1 MIAKTLSRS
10 LIVIAALVAT
20 NSFAA
25 SHAAGEMK
33 AAEMMKMPMIDTDKD
48 GMVSKAEYLA
58 MAGKVFDMKVKEMN
72 AKDGKLQSS
81 HFYDLLRNMMG
92 Q

>member
-1 MIAKTLSRS
+1 MFTKTLSRG
-10 LIVIAALVAT
+10 LIVAAAF
-20 NSFAA
+20 FAMNTMA
-25 SHAAGEMK
+25 DTLPAVK
-33 AAEMMKMPMIDTDKD
+33 IAEMMKMPMIDTDKD